1 VIQSL
6 RDFRTELTGLANDAG
21 SAGLALARAQ
31 FNDAANRAALGDA
44 KAAGQLPDLGR
55 GLLKVAAEQSATRED
70 FLRELVQVTSAV
82 DAAEATAVRQ
92 KSIAEQQLDA
102 LNNQFNELIDIN
114 KGQLTISRAVSNLEQ
129 AQDAAARARDQ
140 LNATTQQVAALGLI
154 NTGQLTIS
162 QGIRNLEQAEAA
174 ATSARTQLDVATQQ
188 LTALGLINNSVLSLG
203 DQLAAALGGLN
214 AARAQ
219 QTAAAAA
226 QQAAAQPA
234 QPASSSIN
242 ISNINAPGAA
252 ELLASAVVGSPSF
265 VGPVINAVQAAA
277 APVVSAAKTA
287 VQSISIKPA
296 APQSTSVI
304 SLIQSQSGAVKK
316 FASGG
321 DFGGGLRLVGE
332 NGPELEATGPSRI
345 FNAQKTQD
353 ILRGGGNNEAM
364 VIELKAVREELA
376 LLRAEAQSVAVSS
389 AKTKDILMRA
399 TDGGDNYI
407 LTKAAS

>member
-1 VIQSL
+1 L
-6 RDFRTELTGLANDAG
+6 RD
-21 SAGLALARAQ
+21 
-31 FNDAANRAALGDA
+31 
-44 KAAGQLPDLGR
+44 
-55 GLLKVAAEQSATRED
+55 
-70 FLRELVQVTSAV
+70 LVQVTSAV

-102 LNNQFNELIDIN
+102 LNNQFNGLIDLN
-114 KGQLTISRAVSNLEQ
+114 KGQLTISLAVSNLEQ

-162 QGIRNLEQAEAA
+162 QAIRNLEQAEAA

-226 QQAAAQPA
+226 QAAAAKPA
-234 QPASSSIN
+234 QPASGSIN

-277 APVVSAAKTA
+277 APVVSAAKTVA
-287 VQSISIKPA
+287 QSFRIEPA

-304 SLIQSQSGAVKK
+304 SIIQGQSGSAKTAAQSLFNVPASQPTPAFSLFQTQSGVKK

-332 NGPELEATGPSRI
+332 NGPELEVTGPSRI

-389 AKTKDILMRA
+389 DKTKDILMRA